1 MVETKPIAGFDEE
14 NGDESG
20 KHNKE
25 KHLLDIYQANLF
37 LTIIYRYRRFRSA
50 IKRNWKCIR

>member
-25 KHLLDIYQANLF
+25 KYLLDIYQANLF
-37 LTIIYRYRRFRSA
+37 LTIIFRYRRFRSA
-50 IKRNWKCIR
+50 IKRN